1 MNDKNKKFKDLAVAR
16 VNKALK
22 HIQLIGNLSNKQHY
36 SYEEQDVK
44 KIFSALDNEIKNMKQ
59 KFSNGNGKNKDK
71 FNL

>member
-1 MNDKNKKFKDLAVAR
+1 MDNKNKKFKDLAVAR

-44 KIFSALDNEIKNMKQ
+44 KIFSVLDNEIKNMKQ
-59 KFSNGNGKNKDK
+59 KFGNGNGNNKDK
-71 FNL
+71 FDF

>member
-1 MNDKNKKFKDLAVAR
+1 MEEKNKKFKDLAVAR

-22 HIQLIGNLSNKQHY
+22 NIQLIGNLSNRQHY
-36 SYEEQDVK
+36 SYEEQDLK
-44 KIFSALDNEIKNMKQ
+44 KIFSALEEEIKSMKQ

>member
-1 MNDKNKKFKDLAVAR
+1 MENKNKKFKDLAVAR

-22 HIQLIGNLSNKQHY
+22 NIQLIGNLSNKQHY
-36 SYEEQDVK
+36 SYEERDVK
-44 KIFSALDNEIKNMKQ
+44 KIFSALENEIKSMKQ

>member
-1 MNDKNKKFKDLAVAR
+1 MDNKNKKFKDLAVAR

-44 KIFSALDNEIKNMKQ
+44 KIFSALKGDI
-59 KFSNGNGKNKDK
+59 S
-71 FNL
+71 